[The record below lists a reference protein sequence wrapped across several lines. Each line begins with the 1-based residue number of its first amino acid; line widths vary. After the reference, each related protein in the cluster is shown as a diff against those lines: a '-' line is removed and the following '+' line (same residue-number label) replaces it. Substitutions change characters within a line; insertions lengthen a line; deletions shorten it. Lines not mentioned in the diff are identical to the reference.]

1 MFRIKICGVT
11 RPEDAAHAVACGAEA
26 IGINFFPG
34 SPRFVPTDV
43 ASEIVE
49 AVADRAEVVGVFVNE
64 SPGTIV
70 ALCAQLGIRRVQLH
84 GDEPP
89 GDASRIPLW
98 RMKAVHADR
107 TPDLPALL
115 AYPCE
120 AFLFDAGG
128 KGAYGGTGRE
138 LAWGAVPGGRG
149 WTGSGRSAEAV
160 APCGRAHPLERRA
173 RHPRGTPVRSRCR
186 LRRGVVPGKERPGQ
200 GENVHR
206 TRESGVPHCR
216 SVRGTGCRIR
226 RATSAPSGEGTS
238 PRR

>member
-34 SPRFVPTDV
+34 SLRFVPVDL
-43 ASEIVE
+43 AREIVE

-70 ALCAQLGIRRVQLH
+70 SLCGTLGIRRVQLH

-98 RMKAVHADR
+98 RMRAVHADR
-107 TPDLPALL
+107 APDLPALL

-128 KGAYGGTGRE
+128 KDAYGGTGRE
-138 LAWGAVPGGRG
+138 LAWRELAERFPGIAGVRGAGSAGKPWLLAGGLTPSNVERAIHEARPFGVDVASGVESSPGRKDRDKVKSFIERAKAGLRI
-149 WTGSGRSAEAV
+149 AEA
-160 APCGRAHPLERRA
+160 
-173 RHPRGTPVRSRCR
+173 
-186 LRRGVVPGKERPGQ
+186 
-200 GENVHR
+200 
-206 TRESGVPHCR
+206 
-216 SVRGTGCRIR
+216 
-226 RATSAPSGEGTS
+226 
-238 PRR
+238 

>member
-34 SPRFVPTDV
+34 SPRFVP
-43 ASEIVE
+43 ALLAREIVG

-64 SPGTIV
+64 SPETIV
-70 ALCAQLGIRRVQLH
+70 ALCGRLGIRRVQLH

-89 GDASRIPLW
+89 ADAFRIPLW

-128 KGAYGGTGRE
+128 RGAYGGTGRE
-138 LAWGAVPGGRG
+138 LAWGELAARFPGIVGPRSPGEPRKPWLLAGGLTPSNVERAILEARPSGVDVASGVESSPGRKD
-149 WTGSGRSAEAV
+149 
-160 APCGRAHPLERRA
+160 
-173 RHPRGTPVRSRCR
+173 
-186 LRRGVVPGKERPGQ
+186 PGKVKIFIERAKAGF
-200 GENVHR
+200 HIAD
-206 TRESGVPHCR
+206 T
-216 SVRGTGCRIR
+216 
-226 RATSAPSGEGTS
+226 
-238 PRR
+238 

>member
-11 RPEDAAHAVACGAEA
+11 RTEDAAHAVACGADA

-34 SPRFVPTDV
+34 SPRFVPEEL
-43 ASEIVE
+43 AREIVG
-49 AVADRAEVVGVFVNE
+49 AVGDRAEVVGVFVNE

-70 ALCAQLGIRRVQLH
+70 ALCGRLGIRRVQLH

-128 KGAYGGTGRE
+128 KGDYGGTGRE
-138 LAWGAVPGGRG
+138 LAWGELGERFPGVAGVRGPGGARKPWLLAG
-149 WTGSGRSAEAV
+149 GLTPSNVERAILAARPFGVDV
-160 APCGRAHPLERRA
+160 A
-173 RHPRGTPVRSRCR
+173 
-186 LRRGVVPGKERPGQ
+186 
-200 GENVHR
+200 
-206 TRESGVPHCR
+206 SGVE
-216 SVRGTGCRIR
+216 SSTGRKDPAKVKTFIE
-226 RATSAPSGEGTS
+226 RAKAGFRVAET
-238 PRR
+238 

>member
-34 SPRFVPTDV
+34 SPRFVPLAV
-43 ASEIVE
+43 AREIVG

-64 SPGTIV
+64 APGTIM
-70 ALCAQLGIRRVQLH
+70 ALCGRLGIRRVQLH
-84 GDEPP
+84 GDETP

-128 KGAYGGTGRE
+128 KGGYGGTGRE
-138 LAWGAVPGGRG
+138 LAWGELGARFPGVAGERGPEGARKPWILAGGLTPENVERAILAARPSGVDVASGVESSPGRKD
-149 WTGSGRSAEAV
+149 
-160 APCGRAHPLERRA
+160 
-173 RHPRGTPVRSRCR
+173 
-186 LRRGVVPGKERPGQ
+186 PGKVITFIERAKAGFLIAEP
-200 GENVHR
+200 
-206 TRESGVPHCR
+206 
-216 SVRGTGCRIR
+216 
-226 RATSAPSGEGTS
+226 
-238 PRR
+238 

>member
-34 SPRFVPTDV
+34 SPRFVPEV
-43 ASEIVE
+43 LAREIVG

-64 SPGTIV
+64 TPGTIV
-70 ALCAQLGIRRVQLH
+70 ALCGRLGIRRVQLH

-128 KGAYGGTGRE
+128 RDAYGGTGRQ
-138 LAWGAVPGGRG
+138 LAWGELSERFPGVAGGRSPGGSRKPWLLAG
-149 WTGSGRSAEAV
+149 GLTPSNVERAIVAARPSGVDV
-160 APCGRAHPLERRA
+160 ASGVESSPGRKD
-173 RHPRGTPVRSRCR
+173 
-186 LRRGVVPGKERPGQ
+186 PGKVKSFIERAKAGF
-200 GENVHR
+200 
-206 TRESGVPHCR
+206 
-216 SVRGTGCRIR
+216 RI
-226 RATSAPSGEGTS
+226 AET
-238 PRR
+238 

>member
-34 SPRFVPTDV
+34 SPRFVP
-43 ASEIVE
+43 AAAAREIVA

-70 ALCAQLGIRRVQLH
+70 TLCGRLGIRRVQLH
-84 GDEPP
+84 GDESS

-98 RMKAVHADR
+98 RMKAIHADR

-138 LAWGAVPGGRG
+138 LAWGELGERFPGIAGKRG
-149 WTGSGRSAEAV
+149 PGDARKPWFLAGGLTPSNVE
-160 APCGRAHPLERRA
+160 RAILAA
-173 RHPRGTPVRSRCR
+173 RP
-186 LRRGVVPGKERPGQ
+186 
-200 GENVHR
+200 
-206 TRESGVPHCR
+206 SGVDVASGVESSPGR
-216 SVRGTGCRIR
+216 KDPGMVKTFIE
-226 RATSAPSGEGTS
+226 RAKAGFLVAET
-238 PRR
+238 

>member
-11 RPEDAAHAVACGAEA
+11 RPEDAAHAVACGADA

-34 SPRFVPTDV
+34 SPRFVPAV
-43 ASEIVE
+43 LAREIVG

-64 SPGTIV
+64 APGTIM
-70 ALCAQLGIRRVQLH
+70 ALCGKLGIRRVQLH

-98 RMKAVHADR
+98 RMKAVHAER

-120 AFLFDAGG
+120 AFLLDAGG

-138 LAWGAVPGGRG
+138 LAWGELVGHFPGVAGQRGQGGTPRPWFLAGGLTPSNVERAILAARPFGVDVASGVESSPGRKDPVKVKTFIERAKAG
-149 WTGSGRSAEAV
+149 FLIAEA
-160 APCGRAHPLERRA
+160 
-173 RHPRGTPVRSRCR
+173 
-186 LRRGVVPGKERPGQ
+186 
-200 GENVHR
+200 
-206 TRESGVPHCR
+206 
-216 SVRGTGCRIR
+216 
-226 RATSAPSGEGTS
+226 
-238 PRR
+238 

>member
-34 SPRFVPTDV
+34 SPRFVPADL
-43 ASEIVE
+43 AREIVE

-64 SPGTIV
+64 APETIV
-70 ALCAQLGIRRVQLH
+70 ALCGRLGIRRVQLH
-84 GDEPP
+84 GDESP

-98 RMKAVHADR
+98 RMRAVHADR

-138 LAWGAVPGGRG
+138 LAWGELAERFPEIADARGPG
-149 WTGSGRSAEAV
+149 
-160 APCGRAHPLERRA
+160 
-173 RHPRGTPVRSRCR
+173 
-186 LRRGVVPGKERPGQ
+186 
-200 GENVHR
+200 
-206 TRESGVPHCR
+206 
-216 SVRGTGCRIR
+216 
-226 RATSAPSGEGTS
+226 S
-238 PRR
+238 PRRPWLLAGGLTPSNVERAILEARPFGVDVASGVESSPGRKDPGKVKMFIQRAKSGFYVADK

>member
-34 SPRFVPTDV
+34 SPRFVP
-43 ASEIVE
+43 AELAAEIVG

-64 SPGTIV
+64 SPGAIV
-70 ALCAQLGIRRVQLH
+70 ALCGRLGIRRVQLH

-128 KGAYGGTGRE
+128 KDAYGGTGRE
-138 LAWGAVPGGRG
+138 LAWGELGERFPEVVGERGRG
-149 WTGSGRSAEAV
+149 AGRKPWLLAGGLTPENVERAILAARPFGVDVASGVESSPGRKDPGKVKTFIERAKAGFRIAEA
-160 APCGRAHPLERRA
+160 
-173 RHPRGTPVRSRCR
+173 
-186 LRRGVVPGKERPGQ
+186 
-200 GENVHR
+200 
-206 TRESGVPHCR
+206 
-216 SVRGTGCRIR
+216 
-226 RATSAPSGEGTS
+226 
-238 PRR
+238 